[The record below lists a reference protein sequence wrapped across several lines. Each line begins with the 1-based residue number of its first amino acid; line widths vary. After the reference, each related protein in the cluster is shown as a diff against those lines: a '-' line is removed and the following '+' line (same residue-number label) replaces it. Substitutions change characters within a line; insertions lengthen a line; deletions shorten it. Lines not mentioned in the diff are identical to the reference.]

1 MKKIISFIFI
11 LLVLIAVI
19 AAYLTFGTATA
30 FDEKFKSFVVED
42 GKTDKASVLQT
53 LEQQHIIDNTLVFGL
68 LADRLDVWNRLKPG
82 KFQLKNGDNLFTLAK
97 ILRNNRQA
105 EVKLIINKLRTKEDF
120 ARLIAKNFATDS
132 ITAINYFNN
141 NDSLKQ
147 YGVTDKT
154 LFTIVLPNTYS
165 FYYFT
170 PLGIYCL
177 QLTDCSR
184 LSPCR
189 SIPGGVWFWR
199 WSWRRHSCRSR
210 GATLSSHQFSVGYCS
225 FIRCANRCGGG

>member
-120 ARLIAKNFATDS
+120 AKARPFAEALPELAVS
-132 ITAINYFNN
+132 IRKGRGPNKAPTKKLV
-141 NDSLKQ
+141 SL
-147 YGVTDKT
+147 
-154 LFTIVLPNTYS
+154 
-165 FYYFT
+165 
-170 PLGIYCL
+170 
-177 QLTDCSR
+177 R
-184 LSPCR
+184 LSGQVIDAYR
-189 SIPGGVWFWR
+189 AKGPGWQSKIDADLR
-199 WSWRRHSCRSR
+199 KINK
-210 GATLSSHQFSVGYCS
+210 
-225 FIRCANRCGGG
+225 IR